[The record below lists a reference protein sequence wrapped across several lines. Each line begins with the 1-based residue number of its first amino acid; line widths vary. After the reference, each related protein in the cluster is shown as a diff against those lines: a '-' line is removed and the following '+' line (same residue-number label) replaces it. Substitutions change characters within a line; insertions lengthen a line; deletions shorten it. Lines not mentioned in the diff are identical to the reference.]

1 MIRVVFLRGTSRPSR
16 IKKFFC
22 MKTLLTFARLIDAL
36 TERVGRVVI
45 WLVLVATLISAG
57 NALVRYALG
66 ESSNAWL
73 EIQWYLFG
81 AMFLLGA
88 GYTLKHN
95 GHVRIDIFYNRLG
108 PRGQAWIDLVGGLLF
123 LLPMAVLLAWLAW
136 PMFHEAWVTH
146 EMSPDA
152 GGLLRWPVKLLLPL
166 GFGLLALQ
174 GVAEVIKR
182 IGVLSG
188 HLVLPHEAPEEEV

>member
-1 MIRVVFLRGTSRPSR
+1 
-16 IKKFFC
+16 
-22 MKTLLTFARLIDAL
+22 MKILLALARLIDAL

-45 WLVLVATLISAG
+45 WLVLTATLISAG
-57 NALVRYALG
+57 NAMIRYTLG

-95 GHVRIDIFYNRLG
+95 GHVRIDIFYNRFG

-123 LLPMAVLLAWLAW
+123 LMPMAMLLAWLAW
-136 PMFHEAWVTH
+136 PMFHEAWITQ

-188 HLVLPHEAPEEEV
+188 HLALPREAPEEEV

>member
-1 MIRVVFLRGTSRPSR
+1 V
-16 IKKFFC
+16 
-22 MKTLLTFARLIDAL
+22 KTLLALARLIDAL

-57 NALVRYALG
+57 NALSRYLLG
-66 ESSNAWL
+66 ASSNAWR

-81 AMFLLGA
+81 AMFLLAA

-123 LLPMAVLLAWLAW
+123 LLPMALLLAWLAW
-136 PMFHEAWVTH
+136 PMFHEAWLTN

-152 GGLLRWPVKLLLPL
+152 GGLLRWPVKLLLPA

-188 HLVLPHEAPEEEV
+188 HLVLPREAPEEDV

>member
-1 MIRVVFLRGTSRPSR
+1 
-16 IKKFFC
+16 
-22 MKTLLTFARLIDAL
+22 MKALLALARLIDAL
-36 TERVGRVVI
+36 TERIGRVVI
-45 WLVLVATLISAG
+45 WLVLAATLISAG

-95 GHVRIDIFYNRLG
+95 GHVRIDILYNRFG
-108 PRGQAWIDLVGGLLF
+108 PRGQAWIDLAGGLLF
-123 LLPMAVLLAWLAW
+123 LLPMAGLLVWLAW

-152 GGLLRWPVKLLLPL
+152 GGLVRWPVKLLLPV
-166 GFGLLALQ
+166 GFALLALQ

-182 IGVLSG
+182 VGVISG
-188 HLVLPHEAPEEEV
+188 LLVLPQEKPEEEV

>member
-1 MIRVVFLRGTSRPSR
+1 MNV
-16 IKKFFC
+16 
-22 MKTLLTFARLIDAL
+22 LLTLARLIDAL
-36 TERVGRVVI
+36 TERVGRLSI
-45 WLVLVATLISAG
+45 WLVLIATLISAG
-57 NALVRYALG
+57 NALARYALG

-81 AMFLLGA
+81 AMFLLAA

-95 GHVRIDIFYNRLG
+95 GHVRIDIFYNRFDT
-108 PRGQAWIDLVGGLLF
+108 RGQAWIDLVGGLLF

-136 PMFHEAWVTH
+136 PIFMDAWTTH

-152 GGLLRWPVKLLLPL
+152 GGLVRWPVKLLLPV
-166 GFGLLALQ
+166 GFFLLALQ

-182 IGVLSG
+182 LGVLSG
-188 HLVLPHEAPEEEV
+188 HLVLPTEATKEEV

>member
-1 MIRVVFLRGTSRPSR
+1 MN
-16 IKKFFC
+16 
-22 MKTLLTFARLIDAL
+22 TLLALSRAIDAL
-36 TERVGRVVI
+36 TERIGKLVI

-57 NALVRYALG
+57 NALARYALG

-81 AMFLLGA
+81 AVFLLAA

-95 GHVRIDIFYNRLG
+95 GHVRIDIFYGRLG
-108 PRGQAWIDLVGGLLF
+108 VKGQAVIDLIGGLFF
-123 LLPMAVLLAWLAW
+123 LLPMAGLLAWLAW
-136 PMFHEAWVTH
+136 PMFMDAWTTQ
-146 EMSPDA
+146 EMSPDS
-152 GGLLRWPVKLLLPL
+152 GGLVRWPVKLLVPV

-182 IGVLSG
+182 IGVLTG
-188 HLVLPHEAPEEEV
+188 ALVLEHEIPAEEV

>member
-1 MIRVVFLRGTSRPSR
+1 
-16 IKKFFC
+16 
-22 MKTLLTFARLIDAL
+22 MKSLLALARLIDAL

-45 WLVLVATLISAG
+45 WLVLIATLISAG
-57 NALVRYALG
+57 NALVRYLFG

-95 GHVRIDIFYNRLG
+95 GHVRIDILYNRFG
-108 PRGQAWIDLVGGLLF
+108 PRGQAWIDLAGGLLF

-136 PMFHEAWVTH
+136 PMFHEAWVTN

-152 GGLLRWPVKLLLPL
+152 GGLLRWPVKLLLPA
-166 GFGLLALQ
+166 GFALLALQ
-174 GVAEVIKR
+174 GVAEIIKR
-182 IGVLSG
+182 VGVLSG
-188 HLVLPHEAPEEEV
+188 HLALPREAPEEDV

>member
-1 MIRVVFLRGTSRPSR
+1 MNA
-16 IKKFFC
+16 
-22 MKTLLTFARLIDAL
+22 LLALARAIDAL
-36 TERVGRVVI
+36 TERIGRLVI

-57 NALVRYALG
+57 NALARYLLG

-81 AMFLLGA
+81 AMFLLAA

-95 GHVRIDIFYNRLG
+95 GHVRIDILYNRLG
-108 PRGQAWIDLVGGLLF
+108 PRGQAWIDLAGGLLF
-123 LLPMAVLLAWLAW
+123 LLPMAGLLMWLAW

-152 GGLLRWPVKLLLPL
+152 GGLVRWPVKLLLPV
-166 GFGLLALQ
+166 GFALLALQ
-174 GVAEVIKR
+174 GIAEIIKR
-182 IGVLSG
+182 IGVLLG
-188 HLVLPHEAPEEEV
+188 HLVLPYEAPEEEV

>member
-1 MIRVVFLRGTSRPSR
+1 MNV
-16 IKKFFC
+16 
-22 MKTLLTFARLIDAL
+22 LLSLARLIDAL
-36 TERVGRVVI
+36 NERVGRVVL

-57 NALVRYALG
+57 NALARYLLG

-81 AMFLLGA
+81 AIFLLAA

-95 GHVRIDIFYNRLG
+95 GHVRIDIFYNRLS
-108 PRGQAWIDLVGGLLF
+108 PRSRAWIDLLGGVLF

-136 PMFHEAWVTH
+136 PMFLEAWTSR

-166 GFGLLALQ
+166 GFALLALQ
-174 GVAEVIKR
+174 GLSEVIKR
-182 IGVLSG
+182 VGMLAG
-188 HLVLPHEAPEEEV
+188 RLVPTSEGAEEEA

>member
-1 MIRVVFLRGTSRPSR
+1 VKS
-16 IKKFFC
+16 
-22 MKTLLTFARLIDAL
+22 LLALARLIDAL
-36 TERVGRVVI
+36 TERIGRLVI
-45 WLVLVATLISAG
+45 WLVLAATLISAG
-57 NALVRYALG
+57 NALARYTLG

-81 AMFLLGA
+81 ALFLLAA

-108 PRGQAWIDLVGGLLF
+108 PRGQAWIDLAGGLLF

-136 PMFHEAWVTH
+136 PIFHEAWVTH
-146 EMSPDA
+146 ETSPDA
-152 GGLLRWPVKLLLPL
+152 GGLLRWPVKLLLPV
-166 GFGLLALQ
+166 GFALLALQ

-188 HLVLPHEAPEEEV
+188 HLVLPREAPEEEV

>member
-1 MIRVVFLRGTSRPSR
+1 
-16 IKKFFC
+16 
-22 MKTLLTFARLIDAL
+22 MKPMLALARLIDAL
-36 TERVGRVVI
+36 TERVGRLVI

-81 AMFLLGA
+81 AMFLLAA

-95 GHVRIDIFYNRLG
+95 GHVRIDIIYNRFG
-108 PRGQAWIDLVGGLLF
+108 PRGQAWIDLAGGLLF
-123 LLPMAVLLAWLAW
+123 LLPMALLLAWLAW
-136 PMFHEAWVTH
+136 PMFYEAWQAQEH
-146 EMSPDA
+146 SPDA

-166 GFGLLALQ
+166 GFVLLALQ

-188 HLVLPHEAPEEEV
+188 HLVLIREAPEEEV

>member
-1 MIRVVFLRGTSRPSR
+1 MNS
-16 IKKFFC
+16 
-22 MKTLLTFARLIDAL
+22 LLALARLIDVL
-36 TERVGRVVI
+36 TERVGRLAI

-57 NALVRYALG
+57 NALARYALG

-81 AMFLLGA
+81 AMFLLTA

-108 PRGQAWIDLVGGLLF
+108 ERGQAWIDLLGGLLF
-123 LLPMAVLLAWLAW
+123 LLPMAGLLAWLAW
-136 PMFHEAWVTH
+136 PIFMDAWVTQ

-152 GGLLRWPVKLLLPL
+152 GGLVRWPVKLLLPI
-166 GFGLLALQ
+166 GFTLLALQ
-174 GVAEVIKR
+174 GLAEVIKR
-182 IGVLSG
+182 VGVLSG
-188 HLVLPHEAPEEEV
+188 HLMLPRETPEEEV

>member
-1 MIRVVFLRGTSRPSR
+1 MNS
-16 IKKFFC
+16 
-22 MKTLLTFARLIDAL
+22 LLALARLIDAL
-36 TERVGRVVI
+36 TERVGRLAI

-57 NALVRYALG
+57 NALARYALG

-81 AMFLLGA
+81 AMFLLTA

-108 PRGQAWIDLVGGLLF
+108 ERGQAWIDLLGGLLF
-123 LLPMAVLLAWLAW
+123 LLPMAGLLAWLAW
-136 PMFHEAWVTH
+136 PIFMDAWVTQ

-152 GGLLRWPVKLLLPL
+152 GGLVRWPVKLLLPV
-166 GFGLLALQ
+166 GFALLALQ
-174 GVAEVIKR
+174 GLAEVIKR
-182 IGVLSG
+182 LGVLSG
-188 HLVLPHEAPEEEV
+188 HLVLPREAPEEEV